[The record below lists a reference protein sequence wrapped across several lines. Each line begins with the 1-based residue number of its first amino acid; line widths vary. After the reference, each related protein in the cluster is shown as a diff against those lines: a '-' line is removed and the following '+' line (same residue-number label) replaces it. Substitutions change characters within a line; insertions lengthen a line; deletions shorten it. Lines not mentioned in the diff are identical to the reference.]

1 MTQNKQTLKVVLAA
15 ARQLPPKLQQQLAE
29 QLLTTAVPDRSTT
42 AVYLKHLSPQ
52 KQDRLKVLMD
62 KNSEGQL
69 RQAERTELERLGAE
83 IDELLLANSLALART
98 LRPELFNERGRPMKR
113 RLQQALREPSERRLT
128 SRRENIRG

>member
-42 AVYLKHLSPQ
+42 AVYLKRLSPQ

-83 IDELLLANSLALART
+83 IDELLLPNSLALART

-113 RLQQALREPSERRLT
+113 RLQQALREPSFRRLT
-128 SRRENIRG
+128 SRRENIQG